1 YQNPQNLDPSG
12 SPLPIYP
19 VYILAE
25 SFTTEKV
32 PVIRVS
38 RGYRDAATQ
47 APLTERH
54 AFIEAL
60 THDAT
65 VIQAEHLRG
74 QRRTVLERFLSIF
87 DQSSQTDVKGHI
99 LALVEEDFPEVYR
112 PVIRRLH
119 RALQHPTIEEEMD
132 LEDEVLNELH
142 KKDELLAAALQRE
155 AEALQREEEARQQ
168 AEAAQ
173 QRTESERN
181 TKNTLIR
188 YLHTVGRSI
197 PEIAEVAGID
207 EAEVR
212 QVLGE

>member
-47 APLTERH
+47 APLTEHH

-119 RALQHPTIEEEMD
+119 RALQHPAIEEEMD

-155 AEALQREEEARQQ
+155 EEARQQ
-168 AEAAQ
+168 AEAEK
-173 QRTESERN
+173 QRTESERIA
-181 TKNTLIR
+181 KNTLIR
-188 YLHTVGRSI
+188 RLYSLGLSI
-197 PEIAEVAGID
+197 AEIARDTGMEE
-207 EAEVR
+207 EAVR
-212 QVLGE
+212 RVIEAAS